1 MASPRDSH
9 SSVGPQSRDSSSSR
23 FSGGIKPGGGPRKMS
38 SHDDRKGGR
47 RKSDKTWKECA
58 TIEEEGLLED
68 EREEKGLPRR
78 CYCLAFLLGF
88 VILFSFFALILWG
101 ASRSQKPEITVKSI
115 RFENFIIQAGSD
127 ASFVPTDMATLNS
140 TVRFSFRNTGTF
152 FGVHV
157 SATRFVLSYDQL
169 TLAGGDVR
177 RTTSLSLSL
186 TMTLLQM
193 NNFYQPRKSQ
203 RNVEVVVLEKKVPLY
218 GGPSLASSPGKP
230 GSVATIPLNL
240 SFMVK
245 SRAYVLG
252 KLVKP
257 KLEIGV
263 RCKVVMNPAK
273 LDTRVSLKNSC
284 QCY

>member
-47 RKSDKTWKECA
+47 SKSDKTWKECA

-169 TLAGGDVR
+169 TLAGGD
-177 RTTSLSLSL
+177 
-186 TMTLLQM
+186 M

-218 GGPSLASSPGKP
+218 GGKP

-257 KLEIGV
+257 KFEIGV
-263 RCKVVMNPAK
+263 RCKVAMNPAK